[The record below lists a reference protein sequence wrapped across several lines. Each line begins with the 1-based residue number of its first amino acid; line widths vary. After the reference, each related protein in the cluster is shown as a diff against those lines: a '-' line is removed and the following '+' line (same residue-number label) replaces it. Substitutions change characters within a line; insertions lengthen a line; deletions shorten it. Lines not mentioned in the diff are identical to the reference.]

1 MAEKT
6 SIPTVVE
13 MEGQILNNSQ
23 IILEQVEGA
32 EGVETQ
38 TAGGGIINI
47 TNDETGNII
56 MQIQDGAVATSDEQG
71 MMTTYNINE
80 VQAGE
85 NMMEFAQ
92 ALSELQ
98 ASEQLLEFANTAHE
112 QQGKIVINMQES
124 EEQQQIPNTVKD
136 IQSEV
141 QMIQIP
147 SLSME
152 AGDKQKTVTIPN
164 TVMDIQ
170 GVSDGVTQMP
180 VIVTDHKGEKQVVE
194 VIHPKAEHVVETVQ
208 VQTTQTGEGSSAGT
222 SLLQGVNLQHLEEA
236 LTDKQIVIDGL
247 APNNFQNLRSEILED
262 GTIQLYMVEE
272 SDKEGAQGDMA
283 TIEDGTFYIQD
294 RPDKRDSSMQT
305 AMMSIK
311 AKQYRDV
318 ATQITCFPKFTR
330 QGLYDVA
337 IQVSSKDIR
346 RNPLKISAGKHLPNG
361 TKIIQNNIKT
371 QNESTV
377 VLNAGDASQLIF
389 HKCNICGK
397 VYKNKLNWTNHIRC
411 HSGEKVYM
419 CCHCGKVYQ
428 KGSLASHLRTH
439 SELRQIA
446 VFENLPDDMKRK
458 NHKSIPGLK
467 FPNQE
472 ASIIELT
479 IADVTTEVDGSMFPP
494 PAAVPAIPGSD
505 LQDFSQSEEVYADA
519 DIPAKM
525 EVEAEA
531 EIQEGT
537 AKTKYIYKC
546 NICGKEYNN
555 KSNCHRHLKS
565 HTMDK
570 NYKCGY
576 CGKAF
581 THRYEVRMH
590 CRIHT
595 GEKPF
600 RCPICTRGFNE
611 SGNLRRH
618 MKIHVGDDSPY
629 KCGVCFKGFD
639 HIVRL
644 NAHAKVHTGDIV
656 CDTCNRKFSKI
667 SDLYRHIKIHTGER
681 PFKCE
686 FCDKTFCQKVNLNSH
701 MRTHTGMKAF
711 RCKYCG
717 LGFSRKTILQ
727 AHEKTHEEGAD
738 DEGTVEREAV
748 KITKDQIEI
757 LEAEVIEHMDEEE
770 EEVVEECIEVIT
782 AENIVEEVET
792 EETTG
797 DKGIQMAGEI
807 IEEMEQGEPGEPT
820 EDRGT
825 QIGGEVTEDQ

>member
-1 MAEKT
+1 MAAEK
-6 SIPTVVE
+6 SEIPTVVE
-13 MEGQILNNSQ
+13 MEGEMLSESQ
-23 IILEQVEGA
+23 IILEQVDGSE
-32 EGVETQ
+32 VTETQ
-38 TAGGGIINI
+38 AAGGIINI

-56 MQIQDGAVATSDEQG
+56 MQIQDGTATSSDDQA

-98 ASEQLLEFANTAHE
+98 ASEHLLEFANTAHE
-112 QQGKIVINMQES
+112 QQGKIVINMQG
-124 EEQQQIPNTVKD
+124 EEQQIPSTVKD

-147 SLSME
+147 SLNV
-152 AGDKQKTVTIPN
+152 DKQKTVAIPS

-170 GVSDGVTQMP
+170 GESEGVTQMP
-180 VIVTDHKGEKQVVE
+180 VIITDHKGDKQVVE
-194 VIHPKAEHVVETVQ
+194 VVQPKTERLVETVQ
-208 VQTTQTGEGSSAGT
+208 IHATQTAEEEIVTDGT
-222 SLLQGVNLQHLEEA
+222 NVLQGISLQHLEEA
-236 LTDKQIVIDGL
+236 LSDKQIIIDGL
-247 APNNFQNLRSEILED
+247 PPNNYQNLRSEILED
-262 GTIQLYMVEE
+262 GTIQLYMVED
-272 SDKEGAQGDMA
+272 SNKEGSDQNMA
-283 TIEDGTFYIQD
+283 SLEDGTFYIHE

-346 RNPLKISAGKHLPNG
+346 RNPLRISASKHLPNG

-479 IADVTTEVDGSMFPP
+479 IADVTTEIDESLFPP
-494 PAAVPAIPGSD
+494 PAAVPAMPGSD
-505 LQDFSQSEEVYADA
+505 LQQLSPSEEVYADS

-618 MKIHVGDDSPY
+618 MKIHVSDDSPY

-667 SDLYRHIKIHTGER
+667 SDLYRHIKIHTGDR

-686 FCDKTFCQKVNLNSH
+686 FCDKTFCQKVNLQSH

-727 AHEKTHEEGAD
+727 AHEKTHEEGED
-738 DEGTVEREAV
+738 DEGTVERAAV
-748 KITKDQIEI
+748 RISKDQVEV

-770 EEVVEECIEVIT
+770 EEVVEECIEIIT
-782 AENIVEEVET
+782 AEDIVEEVL
-792 EETTG
+792 EEG
-797 DKGIQMAGEI
+797 EEVGEPSEDKGTQMG
-807 IEEMEQGEPGEPT
+807 
-820 EDRGT
+820 
-825 QIGGEVTEDQ
+825 

>member
-1 MAEKT
+1 MAAEKT
-6 SIPTVVE
+6 TIPTVVE
-13 MEGQILNNSQ
+13 MDEQILNESQ
-23 IILEQVEGA
+23 IILEQVEGT
-32 EGVETQ
+32 EVTETQ
-38 TAGGGIINI
+38 TAGGIINI

-56 MQIQDGAVATSDEQG
+56 MQIQDNATTSDDHA

-112 QQGKIVINMQES
+112 QQGKILINMQDG
-124 EEQQQIPNTVKD
+124 EEQQIPSTVKD

-147 SLSME
+147 SMNIGV
-152 AGDKQKTVTIPN
+152 GDKQKAVTIPS

-170 GVSDGVTQMP
+170 GVSDGLTQMP
-180 VIVTDHKGEKQVVE
+180 VIITDHKGDKQVVE
-194 VIHPKAEHVVETVQ
+194 VIQPKSDHTVETVQ
-208 VQTTQTGEGSSAGT
+208 VHTTQATEEENSVGT
-222 SLLQGVNLQHLEEA
+222 SLLQGINIQHLEEA

-247 APNNFQNLRSEILED
+247 APNTYQNLRSEILED
-262 GTIQLYMVEE
+262 GTIQLYMVED
-272 SDKEGAQGDMA
+272 SNREGGDQNMA
-283 TIEDGTFYIQD
+283 TLEDGTFYIHE
-294 RPDKRDSSMQT
+294 RTDKRDSGMQT

-330 QGLYDVA
+330 QGLFDVA

-479 IADVTTEVDGSMFPP
+479 IADVTTEIDESLFPP

-505 LQDFSQSEEVYADA
+505 LPQLSPSEEVYADA

-618 MKIHVGDDSPY
+618 MKIHVSDDSPY

-667 SDLYRHIKIHTGER
+667 SDLYRHIKIHTGDR

-686 FCDKTFCQKVNLNSH
+686 FCEKTFCQKVNLQSH

-727 AHEKTHEEGAD
+727 AHEKTHEEGEE
-738 DEGTVEREAV
+738 DEGTVERAAV
-748 KITKDQIEI
+748 RIGKDQIEV
-757 LEAEVIEHMDEEE
+757 LEAEVIEHMDEES

-782 AENIVEEVET
+782 AEDIIEEVEEGEPCV
-792 EETTG
+792 EEG
-797 DKGIQMAGEI
+797 EPCVEEEEPCEDKGTQMG
-807 IEEMEQGEPGEPT
+807 
-820 EDRGT
+820 
-825 QIGGEVTEDQ
+825 

>member
-1 MAEKT
+1 MADDKT
-6 SIPTVVE
+6 VIPTVVE
-13 MEGQILNNSQ
+13 MDEQILPDSE
-23 IILEQVEGA
+23 IILEQVDGTEVTEA
-32 EGVETQ
+32 Q
-38 TAGGGIINI
+38 TAGGIINI

-56 MQIQDGAVATSDEQG
+56 MQIQNSSTATSDEQG
-71 MMTTYNINE
+71 IMTTYNINE

-112 QQGKIVINMQES
+112 QQGKVVINMQEG
-124 EEQQQIPNTVKD
+124 EEHQIPSTVKD
-136 IQSEV
+136 IQPDV

-147 SLSME
+147 SLNVNL
-152 AGDKQKTVTIPN
+152 GDKQKAVAIPS

-170 GVSDGVTQMP
+170 GMSDGVTQMP
-180 VIVTDHKGEKQVVE
+180 VIVSDHKGETKVVE
-194 VIHPKAEHVVETVQ
+194 VLHPKSEQMIETLQ
-208 VQTTQTGEGSSAGT
+208 EKTTQAVATVEEGT
-222 SLLQGVNLQHLEEA
+222 SVTNVLEGIDIQHIEDA
-236 LTDKQIVIDGL
+236 IIDKQIVIDGL
-247 APNNFQNLRSEILED
+247 PPNTYQNLRSEILAD
-262 GTIQLYMVEE
+262 GTIQLYMVEDPKEAE
-272 SDKEGAQGDMA
+272 SQDMS
-283 TIEDGTFYIQD
+283 TYEDGAFYIHEKSD
-294 RPDKRDSSMQT
+294 RRDSSMQT

-330 QGLYDVA
+330 QGLFDVA

-346 RNPLKISAGKHLPNG
+346 RNPLKISGGKQLPNG

-411 HSGEKVYM
+411 HAGEKVYM

-479 IADVTTEVDGSMFPP
+479 IADVTTEIDESLFPP
-494 PAAVPAIPGSD
+494 PAAVPAMPGSD
-505 LQDFSQSEEVYADA
+505 LQQLSPSEEVYADA

-525 EVEAEA
+525 EIEAEA

-618 MKIHVGDDSPY
+618 MKIHVSDDSPY

-667 SDLYRHIKIHTGER
+667 SDLYRHIKIHTGDR

-686 FCDKTFCQKVNLNSH
+686 FCDKTFCQKVNLQSH

-717 LGFSRKTILQ
+717 LGFSRKSILQ
-727 AHEKTHEEGAD
+727 VHEKTHEEGEE
-738 DEGTVEREAV
+738 DEGTVERAAV
-748 KITKDQIEI
+748 KTGKDQIEV
-757 LEAEVIEHMDEEE
+757 LEAEVIEHMEEE

-782 AENIVEEVET
+782 AEDIVEEVPQ
-792 EETTG
+792 EEG
-797 DKGIQMAGEI
+797 EPSEDKGTQMG
-807 IEEMEQGEPGEPT
+807 
-820 EDRGT
+820 
-825 QIGGEVTEDQ
+825 